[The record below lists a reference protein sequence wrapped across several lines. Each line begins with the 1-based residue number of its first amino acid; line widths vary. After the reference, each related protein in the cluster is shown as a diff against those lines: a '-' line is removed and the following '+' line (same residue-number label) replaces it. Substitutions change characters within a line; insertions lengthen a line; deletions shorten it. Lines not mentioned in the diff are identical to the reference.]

1 MRVPR
6 PPQKLVAA
14 TDGSALR
21 NPVGPAGWCWYVS
34 EGCWAADGWPAASNN
49 VAELTA
55 VRELLR
61 ATEPVHDLSLRVLCD
76 SQYAVKALETWWRG
90 WRRNGWR
97 SSSGEPVKNRELIEE
112 ILALREGRQ
121 VQLEW
126 VRGHAGHS
134 LNEAADLRAVAVS
147 TAIDEGDE
155 PDQGPGWTGFLA
167 TRDQEVPDHDNDC
180 IGLGGPRPRLGPTL
194 VAKSP
199 GTCPWCGT
207 SWLAGVAIT
216 SVDRR
221 WHHEECARALQ
232 DVWARA
238 GTQ

>member
-1 MRVPR
+1 MGLFSNGA
-6 PPQKLVAA
+6 QASAELVAA

-34 EGCWAADGWPAASNN
+34 EGCWAAGGWPAASNN

-61 ATEPVHDLSLRVLCD
+61 ATEPVQDLSLRVLCD
-76 SQYAVKALETWWRG
+76 SQYAVKSLETWWRG

-97 SSSGEPVKNRELIEE
+97 SSSGDPVRNRELIEE

-155 PDQGPGWTGFLA
+155 PDQGPGWTG
-167 TRDQEVPDHDNDC
+167 
-180 IGLGGPRPRLGPTL
+180 
-194 VAKSP
+194 K
-199 GTCPWCGT
+199 
-207 SWLAGVAIT
+207 
-216 SVDRR
+216 RR
-221 WHHEECARALQ
+221 
-232 DVWARA
+232 
-238 GTQ
+238 